1 MKYYTAM
8 SDLSNSEDEI
18 LSNTSSIEDE
28 YQTPDEISSE
38 EEFENENETDKRRRL
53 AKQYLENI
61 REEAN
66 EIVNEQL
73 MNKRKLIDTELDDS
87 KQKKLKISNNI
98 DEYNNFDAADLEREI
113 LENRLYKDNLS
124 QEGKMYR
131 YLASDFKDNIKII
144 KKQFNRTADY
154 LTSMDLFQ
162 ENAITTLLDL
172 ENNNMLNSGNKP
184 PFLVTV
190 SKDFIMTKYDI
201 SNFNTRIKK
210 VKQIKIGDIKF
221 KPKNLLTEHDNN
233 TLEHYKSIN
242 SVVISPDGKNIV
254 TGGMDRKLII
264 WSSETLNP
272 IKGIP
277 TKDRKG
283 EIESMGFRNNSDQL
297 FVACKDYKIR
307 VYNVKQFQQ
316 MDTLFGHQ
324 GPITDVS
331 VLNMERC
338 ISVGSYDKSLMLWK
352 LQDESRLV
360 FKLPQKVKSQEQL
373 KQDFIKYKKDNK
385 VKEDIKE
392 SIVMKDH
399 KLPNFFPSPT
409 TLDSCIMIDDTHFIS
424 SSDDGNIQLWSTQKK
439 KPLFQ
444 VPQAHGF
451 MNTNDKIRYTAE
463 QDHLQIKLQ
472 ENIQHNKH
480 FKISAMANIPY
491 SDLLITGSDSGVLKI
506 WKIDIVSNKITL
518 IKNVHDVYGM
528 VMSIKVLN
536 INDQKF
542 RLIVCCSKEE
552 KKGRWEKIGNK
563 ARNGIYDIVLER
575 EGK

>member
-1 MKYYTAM
+1 M

-73 MNKRKLIDTELDDS
+73 LNKRKLIDSELDDS
-87 KQKKLKISNNI
+87 KQKKVKISNNI

-113 LENRLYKDNLS
+113 LESRLYKDNLS

-131 YLASDFKDNIKII
+131 YLALDFKENIKVI
-144 KKQFNRTADY
+144 KKQFNRTADF

-162 ENAITTLLDL
+162 ENAVTTLLDL
-172 ENNNMLNSGNKP
+172 ENNNIMNSGNKN
-184 PFLVTV
+184 PFIVTV
-190 SKDFIMTKYDI
+190 SKDFVMTKYDI
-201 SNFNTRIKK
+201 SNFDSRIKK

-221 KPKNLLTEHDNN
+221 KPENLQTEHDNN
-233 TLEHYKSIN
+233 SLEHYKNIN
-242 SVVISPDGKNIV
+242 HVAISPDGKNIV

-277 TKDRKG
+277 TKDRRG
-283 EIESMGFRNNSDQL
+283 EVESMGFRNNSDQL

-338 ISVGSYDKSLMLWK
+338 VSVGSYDKSLMLWK

-373 KQDFIKYKKDNK
+373 KQDYVKHRKENK
-385 VKEDIKE
+385 IKEDIKD
-392 SIVMKDH
+392 SIVMKDN

-409 TLDSCIMIDDTHFIS
+409 TLDLCIMIDDTHFVS

-444 VPQAHGF
+444 VPHAHGF
-451 MNTNDKIRYTAE
+451 MNKNDKIRYSAE
-463 QDHLQIKLQ
+463 EDHLQMKLQ
-472 ENIQHNKH
+472 ADIQHNKH
-480 FKISAMANIPY
+480 FKITAMANIPY
-491 SDLLITGSDSGVLKI
+491 SDLLITGSDSGVLKL
-506 WKIDIVSNKITL
+506 WKVDIVNNSIDL
-518 IKNVHDVYGM
+518 VKNIHDVHGRI
-528 VMSIKVLN
+528 MSIKVLN
-536 INDQKF
+536 INDQKY

-552 KKGRWEKIGNK
+552 KKGRWEKAGHK
-563 ARNGIYDIVLER
+563 ARNGIYDIVLE
-575 EGK
+575 KDNK